1 MANAKDRLTYFVLGG
16 ILVSL
21 VYSPFALTL
30 GMILLALVTFLD
42 WQGGLRFDPAAWER
56 LARALRQPDLLAWT
70 FPFLLVLLAVWGL
83 EDPAYWIER
92 LRVKLAF
99 LALPLTFIGMRRL
112 RAREID
118 GLLYFFVLLL
128 FFSCLAVVA
137 NYSLNFATIN
147 AALERGQPMPTPRNH
162 IRFSVLAATAVVA
175 GIHLIVTGYYW
186 RYRWEKKLL
195 LLLTALLFLSIHVLS
210 VRTGLVVLYGA
221 LFALANLYLL
231 RARAYRTWLATL
243 LGLLLLPLAAY
254 FLVPSLQT
262 RIDYMRYDLFMHRR
276 GEGENY
282 ADSGRIASLR
292 VGYEIWRAAPLLG
305 TGAGGLRPE
314 VHRRFAAQYPG
325 YPNPLMPHNQWLYIA
340 ASTGLLGLAGFVLA
354 FAFPLFYRQNWRYPP
369 LLGVYTIVFLL
380 FAIEHTIENS
390 MGAGYVAF
398 FLPLLLNR
406 ERYAAHAEREAP

>member
-1 MANAKDRLTYFVLGG
+1 LF
-16 ILVSL
+16 S
-21 VYSPFALTL
+21 
-30 GMILLALVTFLD
+30 
-42 WQGGLRFDPAAWER
+42 
-56 LARALRQPDLLAWT
+56 
-70 FPFLLVLLAVWGL
+70 VWGL

-112 RAREID
+112 RPREID
-118 GLLYFFVLLL
+118 GLLYFFVALLAL
-128 FFSCLAVVA
+128 SCLVVVV
-137 NYSLNFATIN
+137 NYGLHFAAIN

-186 RYRWEKKLL
+186 RRRWEQKLL
-195 LLLTALLFLSIHVLS
+195 IALTVFLFLGVHVLS
-210 VRTGLVVLYGA
+210 VRTGLVALYGA

-231 RARAYRTWLATL
+231 RARAYRTWIATL

-276 GEGENY
+276 GAGENY

-305 TGAGGLRPE
+305 AGAGGLRPE

-325 YPNPLMPHNQWLYIA
+325 YPNPLMPHNQWLYVA
-340 ASTGLLGLAGFVLA
+340 AGTGLLGLIGFAAA
-354 FAFPLFYRQNWRYPP
+354 FTFPLLYRQHWRYPP
-369 LLGVYTIVFLL
+369 LLGLYAIVFVL
-380 FAIEHTIENS
+380 FAVEHTIENS

-398 FLPLLLNR
+398 FIPLLLNR
-406 ERYAAHAEREAP
+406 QYPTHAEREAP